1 MHCFILP
8 IISPNHGCM
17 SEYLTKNLLHT
28 AFLYITYFELK
39 PIFFCRANSSLWCM
53 PQIMKLGRVLLSNR
67 SLKKHQNL
75 NTNSGFIETMRFG
88 VKLHDICFVVFHY
101 LLLKNCGALVV
112 TILFILQSNEEKKI
126 IACDMAAG

>member
-1 MHCFILP
+1 
-8 IISPNHGCM
+8 
-17 SEYLTKNLLHT
+17 
-28 AFLYITYFELK
+28 
-39 PIFFCRANSSLWCM
+39 M